1 MNNKTS
7 KELSSAKLDSRKYHA
22 KQNEKLYKEYLESSA
37 QFTITFSEW
46 KKRREKKNKKRKKES
61 MQKPLT
67 NGEKKARSKKNPRSL
82 NEIYRYT

>member
-7 KELSSAKLDSRKYHA
+7 REISSAKLDSRKYHA

-37 QFTITFSEW
+37 QYTISFQEW
-46 KKRREKKNKKRKKES
+46 KNSNQKRKKRKKET

-67 NGEKKARSKKNPRSL
+67 NGEKKALHKKTPRSL
-82 NEIYRYT
+82 NEIYRYK